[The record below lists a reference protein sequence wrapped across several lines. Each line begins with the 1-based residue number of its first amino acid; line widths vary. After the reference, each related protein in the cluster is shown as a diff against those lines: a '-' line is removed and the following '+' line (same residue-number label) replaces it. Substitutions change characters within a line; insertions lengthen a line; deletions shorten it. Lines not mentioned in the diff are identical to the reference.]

1 MLDLDEWRW
10 EQQKAS
16 YRFFFA
22 WTSIDKLP
30 NLENQTQFW
39 PMMQCNNNTQ
49 VYHTFNQTLKY
60 MAAGNAYMYLSKQGS
75 WWYGIQLIHFNDRN
89 INGEI
94 VQLSATQM
102 LVIFLEHKGIGTAR
116 RKMEQ
121 VRKCQDGERKED
133 KKTLPNSL

>member
-60 MAAGNAYMYLSKQGS
+60 MTAGNAYMYLSKQGT
-75 WWYGIQLIHFNDRN
+75 WWCGIPLICFKDCN
-89 INGEI
+89 INAEI
-94 VQLSATQM
+94 VQASAIEM
-102 LVIFLEHKGIGTAR
+102 LGVFLEHKGIGIDR
-116 RKMEQ
+116 RKKEQ
-121 VRKCQDGERKED
+121 VRKLQDGE
-133 KKTLPNSL
+133 KK